1 MTQGRSLAGIYD
13 DGRVAVLVGVLALTL
28 AFCLWVVPWATEPTT
43 SDAVLGVVQLI
54 WWASWNV
61 VALLVAH
68 LVVRPPR
75 G

>member
-1 MTQGRSLAGIYD
+1 MTQGRSPAGMY

-28 AFCLWVVPWATEPTT
+28 AFNLWVVPWATAPSS

-54 WWASWNV
+54 WWAVWNV

-68 LVVRPPR
+68 LVVSPPR

>member
-1 MTQGRSLAGIYD
+1 MMQGRSLAGMY
-13 DGRVAVLVGVLALTL
+13 DGRVAVLVGLLASTL
-28 AFCLWVVPWATEPTT
+28 AFSLWVVPWATAPTS

-54 WWASWNV
+54 WWAVWNV

-68 LVVRPPR
+68 LVLSPPR